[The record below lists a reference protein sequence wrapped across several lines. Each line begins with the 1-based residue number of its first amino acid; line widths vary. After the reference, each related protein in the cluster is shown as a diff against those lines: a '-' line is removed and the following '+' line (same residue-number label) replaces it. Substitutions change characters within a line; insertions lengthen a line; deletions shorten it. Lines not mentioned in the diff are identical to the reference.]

1 MVLIN
6 AQTVAAF
13 DEELLAAIKRFWIT
27 SVPSKISVFGWR
39 LLQDKLP
46 TRIEYGEEGS
56 LVTDKHEQCCV
67 LCFNSIE
74 SVSHLFTSCTKTSPN
89 LEVSFHLVG
98 LEDGGVRG

>member
-46 TRIEYGEEGS
+46 TRLECGEEGS
-56 LVTDKHEQCCV
+56 LHLSMNNVGCHVLTVLNRQVTYLQVAQKCPK
-67 LCFNSIE
+67 FGS
-74 SVSHLFTSCTKTSPN
+74 
-89 LEVSFHLVG
+89 
-98 LEDGGVRG
+98 